1 MFGGKLKYYLLMHMV
16 IFIWGFTGVL
26 GKLLDQETV
35 AVHTIVFYRMLIGSA
50 AMGLVILF
58 ARKKITMSAKTILQ
72 TSGTGVLI
80 AAHWI
85 TFFLSIYYSNVS
97 FGLIFF
103 STTALFTSFLE
114 PWLMK
119 KKFDPKELFMGAIVV
134 GGIAI
139 IGYDAMQQE
148 QPMNSPNLNYTLAII
163 CALISAFLA
172 ALFSVINANFVK
184 TNDSVQITFF
194 ELTAGCLAVGAFYF
208 FMGEFDNNEL
218 LVSSNAL
225 LMLLVLGIVCTA
237 FAFFM
242 GNWLMNFIT
251 PFTMNLSVNMEPIY
265 AIVIALII
273 FKESEVMTP
282 IFYIGAG
289 IIIAAVFLNAYFK
302 DVRKKLNRL
311 KETNSG

>member
-1 MFGGKLKYYLLMHMV
+1 MLGGKLKYYLLMHLV

-26 GKLLDQETV
+26 GKLLDQENV
-35 AVHTIVFYRMLIGSA
+35 PVHTIVFYRMLIGFIA
-50 AMGLVILF
+50 IGVVIIVS
-58 ARKKITMSAKTILQ
+58 RKKITMSPKTILQ

-134 GGIAI
+134 VGIAI
-139 IGYDAMQQE
+139 IGYDAMRQSDHD
-148 QPMNSPNLNYTLAII
+148 NSPNLNYTLAIM

-194 ELTAGCLAVGAFYF
+194 ELTSGCLAVGAFYF
-208 FMGEFDNNEL
+208 FTGNFSNNEL
-218 LVSSNAL
+218 SITGDALV
-225 LMLLVLGIVCTA
+225 MLIVLGVICTA

-265 AIVIALII
+265 AIIIALLI
-273 FKESEVMTP
+273 FRESEVMSP
-282 IFYIGAG
+282 VFYVGAG
-289 IIIAAVFLNAYFK
+289 IIIGAVFFNAYFK
-302 DVRKKLNRL
+302 GQRKKRKRMSELRN
-311 KETNSG
+311 E

>member
-1 MFGGKLKYYLLMHMV
+1 MLGGKLKYYLLMHLV

-26 GKLLDQETV
+26 GKLLDQEDV
-35 AVHTIVFYRMLIGSA
+35 PVHTIVFYRMLIGFM
-50 AMGLVILF
+50 AMGVVIIVS
-58 ARKKITMSAKTILQ
+58 RRKITMSPRTILQ

-134 GGIAI
+134 VGIAI
-139 IGYDAMQQE
+139 IGYDVMQQSE
-148 QPMNSPNLNYTLAII
+148 HESGPNLNYALAII

-194 ELTAGCLAVGAFYF
+194 ELTSGCLAVGVFYF
-208 FMGEFDNNEL
+208 FTGDFSNNEL
-218 LVSSNAL
+218 SISGDALV
-225 LMLLVLGIVCTA
+225 MLIVLGVICTA

-251 PFTMNLSVNMEPIY
+251 PFTMNLSINMEPIY
-265 AIVIALII
+265 AIIIALIV
-273 FKESEVMTP
+273 FQESEVMSP
-282 IFYIGAG
+282 IFYMGAG
-289 IIIAAVFLNAYFK
+289 IIIGAVFFNAYFK
-302 DVRKKLNRL
+302 GRRKKLKKISDLQN
-311 KETNSG
+311 E